1 MIRWLSCAV
10 LIAMIQP
17 LYAQQKHAIPQAD
30 TAREA
35 PRTMLGAYAGYQR
48 NFYRADMTGLPGTPS
63 CCPRYTDGDGG
74 GFALGGLVE
83 VPLSGAWMLQVR
95 AGFAMHDGV
104 LADTEPQVVLVGGA
118 AVPALIEHRMDA
130 RISTMGVEPLIGYS
144 PLDRLGV
151 YVGGRIGYVSGST
164 FDQKETLVEPAGVG
178 TFENNRRT
186 RNEYAGLPI
195 PDASS
200 LYTGLLG
207 LVSYKLPLSRS
218 GAWWLVPELS
228 YTIGLNRL
236 SSGVEWKTD
245 HARAG
250 LSVQYAFLPAPPAP
264 PPPPPVQISKDPPRI
279 ASRPRLDASVTAT
292 GVDAQGRT
300 ADAARVTV
308 EEFESMQVRPLLSYI
323 FFDSASSTIPS
334 RYEALDEQAT
344 ADFTMDKLYEG
355 GTIDSYHHLLNVVG
369 RRLRDV
375 PNATIR
381 VTGCNAGTGAES
393 GNLALSRARADA
405 VAAYLTRVW
414 RVDRSR
420 VAVDAR
426 DLPENPSRTEE
437 TDGVAENRRV
447 EITSD
452 DDAILDPLVTRAFE
466 RRVTRDIIRFLP
478 SVRSEAPVRSWE
490 LRVMRGE
497 KEIRA
502 FRGEGMPKEEI
513 DWHFADDLPGLS
525 ARRDTLSYRLT
536 VTDTTGQTRVSDT
549 RAIDVREIT
558 VRKKRED
565 RVADNVITRL
575 NLILFDFNSPQLGRR
590 NERIISQY
598 IRPVITSTGRVRIAG
613 YTDRI
618 GEEASN
624 RALSQQRADNTA
636 RMLRVPAESVQGMGE
651 TAPLYDNAL
660 PEGRLYNRTVEIV
673 VETPTKPD

>member
-1 MIRWLSCAV
+1 VRRWLSCAV
-10 LIAMIQP
+10 LIVMMHP
-17 LYAQQKHAIPQAD
+17 LRAQQKHALPPAD
-30 TAREA
+30 TARET
-35 PRTMLGAYAGYQR
+35 PRTMLGAYADYQR

-74 GFALGGLVE
+74 GFALGGLFE
-83 VPLSGAWMLQVR
+83 LPLSGAWVLQVR
-95 AGFAMHDGV
+95 AGYAMHNGTLTD
-104 LADTEPQVVLVGGA
+104 AEPQVVLVGGV
-118 AVPALIEHRMDA
+118 AVPALIEHRIDT
-130 RISTMGVEPLIGYS
+130 RISTIGVEPLIGFS

-151 YVGGRIGYVSGST
+151 YIGGRVGYMAGST
-164 FDQKETLVEPAGVG
+164 FDQKETLVQPAGVG
-178 TFENNRRT
+178 TFGNNRRT
-186 RNEYAGLPI
+186 RNEYSAVPI

-200 LYTGLLG
+200 IYTGLLG
-207 LVSYKLPLSRS
+207 LVSYKLPLSRG
-218 GAWWLVPELS
+218 GAWWLVPEVS
-228 YTIGLNRL
+228 YTIGVNRL

-250 LSVQYAFLPAPPAP
+250 LSVQYALLPALPPP
-264 PPPPPVQISKDPPRI
+264 PPPPPVMISKDPPRI
-279 ASRPRLDASVTAT
+279 VSRPRLDASVTAM

-300 ADAARVTV
+300 ADAASVTV
-308 EEFESMQVRPLLSYI
+308 EEFESMQVRPLLSYV
-323 FFDSASSTIPS
+323 FFDSASSAIPS
-334 RYEALDEQAT
+334 RYQALDEQGI

-355 GTIDSYHHLLNVVG
+355 STIESYHHLLNIVG

-375 PNATIR
+375 PGAAIR

-393 GNLALSRARADA
+393 GNLALSRARANA
-405 VAAYLTRVW
+405 VAEYLTRVW
-414 RVDRSR
+414 RIDRARIR
-420 VAVDAR
+420 VEAR

-478 SVRSEAPVRSWE
+478 SVQTEAAVRAWE
-490 LRVMRGE
+490 VRVMRGE
-497 KEIRA
+497 KEIRV
-502 FRGEGMPKEEI
+502 FRGEGMPKAEI
-513 DWHFADDLPGLS
+513 DWHFADDLSGLS
-525 ARRDTLSYRLT
+525 ARRDTLSYRLS

-565 RVADNVITRL
+565 RVADNIITRL

-590 NERIISQY
+590 NERIITQY
-598 IRPVITSTGRVRIAG
+598 IRPVITAAGRVRVAG

-636 RMLRVPAESVQGMGE
+636 RMLRVPAESVLGMGE
-651 TAPLYDNAL
+651 TAPLYDNGL